1 MKRTIQLF
9 LFFSLIIISLLFYKN
24 YFVKIEPVINDNL
37 IEENEAQ
44 LNDSNNLIQNL
55 KYDVVLN
62 DSSKYTITADKS
74 EILYIDDT
82 EFVFMEMVIAK
93 FIDTDDSELII
104 TSDKA
109 IFNNSNY
116 NTNFEKNVEI
126 IYLNHVIRSNKL
138 DLDLDK
144 NIARIYDNVVYQGL
158 QGEMKTDNVVIN
170 LITKNTDIFMND
182 KNNKI
187 TGKTN

>member
-24 YFVKIEPVINDNL
+24 YFVKIEPVKNDNL

>member
-82 EFVFMEMVIAK
+82 EFVFMEIVIAK

>member
-1 MKRTIQLF
+1 MKILLIDNYDSFTYNLF
-9 LFFSLIIISLLFYKN
+9 HYIS
-24 YFVKIEPVINDNL
+24 
-37 IEENEAQ
+37 
-44 LNDSNNLIQNL
+44 
-55 KYDVVLN
+55 
-62 DSSKYTITADKS
+62 
-74 EILYIDDT
+74 
-82 EFVFMEMVIAK
+82 
-93 FIDTDDSELII
+93 
-104 TSDKA
+104 
-109 IFNNSNY
+109 
-116 NTNFEKNVEI
+116 NFEKNVEI
-126 IYLNHVIRSNKL
+126 IYSNHVIRSNKL

>member
-24 YFVKIEPVINDNL
+24 YFVKIEPVKNDNL

-74 EILYIDDT
+74 EILYLDDT

>member
-24 YFVKIEPVINDNL
+24 YFVKIESVKNDNL

-126 IYLNHVIRSNKL
+126 IYSNHVIRSNKL